1 MRLCDE
7 DRLSDRH
14 KEASMG
20 STNGQQSEQ
29 VEVDWQKPLHCRGIR
44 GATTVEEDT
53 PEAILAATREL
64 LMGMIK
70 LNGIKPEDVGS
81 VIFTT
86 TVDLN
91 AQYPAVAARQL
102 GWHEVPLLC
111 AHEMNVPNSLQKC
124 LRILVMWNTTKTQ
137 QEIRHVY
144 LKDAAT
150 LRPDRSIEMKE
161 LISEIAEELEKIT
174 LENTQ

>member
-1 MRLCDE
+1 
-7 DRLSDRH
+7 
-14 KEASMG
+14 MG
-20 STNGQQSEQ
+20 STNGHQSEQ
-29 VEVDWQKPLHCRGIR
+29 TEVDWQKPHYCRGIR
-44 GATTVEEDT
+44 GATTVEADT

-86 TVDLN
+86 TIDLN

-111 AHEMNVPNSLQKC
+111 AHEMNVPNGLEKC
-124 LRILVMWNTTKTQ
+124 LRILVMWNTSKTQ

-144 LKDAAT
+144 LKEAAS

-161 LISEIAEELEKIT
+161 LIAEISEELEKIT
-174 LENTQ
+174 STLEEA